1 MGTRVMGGEPDP
13 APVLIPPRPASFV
26 AVPGPPRPAV
36 PAPTL
41 CVVVPVLNEC
51 ANVAPLVERLRA
63 TLDGLAWEVVFVD
76 DGSTDGTR
84 DAVAALGRDDNRI
97 RLLRRTG
104 RRGLAS
110 AFIEGVQ
117 CSVAPYVAAMDGDLQ
132 HDETLLP
139 RMLAVLQADPA
150 GAVDIVVGS
159 RYMAGGDRDG
169 ASGGAQAGNALAGGA
184 QTGVA
189 WSARRA
195 SMSGLATRLS
205 QAVLRATVTDPMSGF
220 FMLPRAVFDR
230 AAPRLSAVGFK
241 ILLDLLASFP
251 EPPRVRELPYRFRAR
266 VAGTSKLDA
275 GVLFDFVLL
284 LLDKLVGAVVPV
296 RFVLFAGIGALGLV
310 AHLVVLRLG
319 LTWGGLGFPAAQTV
333 ATACAIM
340 GNFAL
345 NNLFTFRDRKLHGAR
360 LLRGFAVFSA
370 VCALGAVANLNIA
383 SLMVSAGHDT
393 WWSAGIVGAAMSLV
407 WNYAVGSTL
416 TWPKKAW

>member
-1 MGTRVMGGEPDP
+1 MRVMDGDP
-13 APVLIPPRPASFV
+13 APTLVPPRPASFG
-26 AVPGPPRPAV
+26 PGAAPPAV
-36 PAPTL
+36 PAPEL

-51 ANVAPLVERLRA
+51 PNVEPLVERLRA
-63 TLDGLAWEVVFVD
+63 TLDGIAWEVVFVD

-84 DAVAALGRDDNRI
+84 DAVAALGRRDNRV

-132 HDETLLP
+132 HEETLLP
-139 RMLAVLQADPA
+139 RMLAVLRAEP
-150 GAVDIVVGS
+150 VDIVVGS
-159 RYMAGGDRDG
+159 RYMAGGDAG
-169 ASGGAQAGNALAGGA
+169 AR
-184 QTGVA
+184 GV

-205 QAVLRATVTDPMSGF
+205 QTVLRAAVTDPMSGF

-241 ILLDLLASFP
+241 ILLDLLASLP

-296 RFVLFAGIGALGLV
+296 RFVLFAGIGAVGLV
-310 AHLVVLRLG
+310 AHLLVLRLG
-319 LTWGGLGFPAAQTV
+319 LTWGGLGFSAAQTV
-333 ATACAIM
+333 ATACAIA

-345 NNLFTFRDRKLHGAR
+345 NNLFTFRDRRLRGAR
-360 LLRGFAVFSA
+360 MLRGFAVFA
-370 VCALGAVANLNIA
+370 ALMLN
-383 SLMVSAGHDT
+383 AGHDT
-393 WWSAGIVGAAMSLV
+393 WWSAGVVGAAMSLV

-416 TWPKKAW
+416 TWPRQAG